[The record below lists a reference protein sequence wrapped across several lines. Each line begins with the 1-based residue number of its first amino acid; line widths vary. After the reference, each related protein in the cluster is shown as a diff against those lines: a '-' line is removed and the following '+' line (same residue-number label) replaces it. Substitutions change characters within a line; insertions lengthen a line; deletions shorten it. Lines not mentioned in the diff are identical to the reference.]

1 MQGMARVGRFGD
13 PCKRIKF
20 SDVELVDKQKQL
32 QYTAKLMQ
40 YVADLKKK
48 VTVKPVKVK
57 AATQPSSKG
66 GYNSGARKNLAI
78 R

>member
-1 MQGMARVGRFGD
+1 
-13 PCKRIKF
+13 
-20 SDVELVDKQKQL
+20 
-32 QYTAKLMQ
+32 MQ

-57 AATQPSSKG
+57 PATQSSSKG
-66 GYNSGARKNLAI
+66 GYNAGAKKNLAQ